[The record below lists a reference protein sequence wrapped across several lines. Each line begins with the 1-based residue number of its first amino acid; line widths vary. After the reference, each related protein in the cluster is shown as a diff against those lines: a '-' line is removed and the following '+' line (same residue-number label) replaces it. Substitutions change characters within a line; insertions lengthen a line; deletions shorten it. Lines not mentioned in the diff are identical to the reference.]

1 MKKIVRLTESD
12 VSRLVKLV
20 IKEDAYDDD
29 RKEIKMMKFVQKYV
43 NYQLNGVTK
52 VVSLNHPGSFFFK
65 KRGQILFEI
74 VIMDYKVIE
83 MRIKHSLW
91 MDIRQQFGFKNEERI
106 GKLFLNW
113 VIQNFDTVG
122 VVPTEVWSMPP
133 YGWNLMQYNDVS

>member
-1 MKKIVRLTESD
+1 MKKIERLTESD
-12 VSRLVKLV
+12 LVRLVKLV

-29 RKEIKMMKFVQKYV
+29 RKEIKMMKHVQKYV

-52 VVSLNHPGSFFFK
+52 VVSLKHPGSLFFK

-74 VIMDYKVIE
+74 VTWDYGAIQMK
-83 MRIKHSLW
+83 IKHSLW
-91 MDIRQQFGFKNEERI
+91 MDIRQQFGFKNRERI

-133 YGWNLMQYNDVS
+133 VGWNLIQYNDVS